1 LKRFMKVKVHFFSY
15 LREYLPPQS
24 SARGELE
31 LWLPD
36 QSSLKDM
43 FIALGFDRR
52 LGKEI
57 FDAEVGHTFQVL
69 INQVAVHDYAHA
81 LADGDEIV
89 LFPPMAGG

>member
-1 LKRFMKVKVHFFSY
+1 MKVKLHFFSY

-24 SARGELE
+24 NARGELE

-36 QSSLKDM
+36 QSSLRDL
-43 FIALGFDRR
+43 FTTLGFDQR
-52 LGKEI
+52 LEKEI
-57 FDAEVGHTFQVL
+57 FVAEVGYTFQVL
-69 INQVAVHDYAHA
+69 INQVAVHDYTHA